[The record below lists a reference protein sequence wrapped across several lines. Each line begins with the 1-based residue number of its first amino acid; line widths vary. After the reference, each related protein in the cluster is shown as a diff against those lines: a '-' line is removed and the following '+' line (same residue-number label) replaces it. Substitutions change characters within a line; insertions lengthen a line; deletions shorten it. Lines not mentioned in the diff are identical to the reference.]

1 MIQVK
6 SFTFNPF
13 LENTYVVYDETR
25 EAIIIDPGCYEN
37 YEKEMLHQFIAENE
51 LKVIKLIN
59 THCHI
64 DHVFGNHCVKSKYK
78 VGLEIHQLD
87 EATLRA
93 VKVYAPSYGF
103 QHFDESEPD
112 NYLDEGQSIY
122 FGNSKLDV
130 LFVPGHAPGH
140 IALVNKSEKICLSGD
155 VLFRESIGRTDLPG
169 GDFDIL
175 IKSIHEKMFVLPDD
189 MIVYSG
195 HGPETTIGHE
205 KVYNPFCAI
214 RQ

>member
-13 LENTYVVYDETR
+13 LENTYVVFDDSK

-37 YEKEMLHQFIAENE
+37 YEKEMLDLFISENSLE
-51 LKVIKLIN
+51 VKRLIN

-64 DHVFGNHCVKSKYK
+64 DHVFGNHHIKSKYGVK
-78 VGLEIHQLD
+78 LEIHEND
-87 EATLRA
+87 IATLKS
-93 VKVYAPSYGF
+93 VEVYAPNYGF
-103 QHFDESEPD
+103 QHFDSTEADKFIKEGD
-112 NYLDEGQSIY
+112 VIEFGQSAFDII
-122 FGNSKLDV
+122 
-130 LFVPGHAPGH
+130 FVPGHAPGH
-140 IALVNKSEKICLSGD
+140 TALVNREQKICLSGD

-169 GDFDIL
+169 GDFDTL
-175 IKSIHEKMFVLPDD
+175 IKSIHEKMFILSDD
-189 MIVYSG
+189 VIVYSG

-214 RQ
+214 RI